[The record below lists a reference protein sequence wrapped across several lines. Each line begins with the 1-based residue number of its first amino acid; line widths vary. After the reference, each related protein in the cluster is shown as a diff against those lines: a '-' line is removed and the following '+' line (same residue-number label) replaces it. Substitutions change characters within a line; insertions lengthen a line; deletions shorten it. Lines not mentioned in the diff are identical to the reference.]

1 VQKTRRYNQNEIK
14 QSRTCAACS
23 RPSPT
28 VWNLSGN
35 TVLAPLAFAPVLRE
49 LQKITEHSSFPNRRH
64 AVNSSFETFN
74 RRLLPKE
81 EFAFASLVV
90 YAPRAF
96 GIYFLVYIF
105 LLFIYIYIYIIIF
118 IFYIYTRIYIY
129 SIYYIYVIYIIYI
142 YIFIYYYI
150 YIIYYI
156 FIDKPWSW
164 ASGPWSGA
172 SGPWSWASGPWP
184 WASSGAVGRNSRIN
198 SPSCR
203 GG

>member
-35 TVLAPLAFAPVLRE
+35 TVLAPLAFAPALRE

-105 LLFIYIYIYIIIF
+105 LLFIYIYIYILL
-118 IFYIYTRIYIY
+118 YL
-129 SIYYIYVIYIIYI
+129 
-142 YIFIYYYI
+142 YYI
-150 YIIYYI
+150 YIHVYTFIVYIIFMLFILFIYIYLYIII
-156 FIDKPWSW
+156 FILYIIYS
-164 ASGPWSGA
+164 
-172 SGPWSWASGPWP
+172 
-184 WASSGAVGRNSRIN
+184 
-198 SPSCR
+198 
-203 GG
+203 